1 MKRKMSRGISPMWM
15 RGRNRLYPGPQ
26 SETPLSKV
34 SNIRSSTNQR
44 LAEAKTLLLTSKI
57 LKKYAKVVYMFLQ
70 HGVEIIQRVSRNFE
84 HSDWNSVYYFQDHL
98 EALLSCRYIPSRR
111 VRSRPLLP
119 NRGVFG
125 YFILPL
131 LLAFTPKLL
140 YPPLACIQYHRPSLF
155 IARLRAHGG
164 SCDPRSEGWGNMAL
178 HRLALSIS
186 L

>member
-1 MKRKMSRGISPMWM
+1 MDAGQKHT
-15 RGRNRLYPGPQ
+15 LPGPAVRDP
-26 SETPLSKV
+26 TFKV
-34 SNIRSSTNQR
+34 SNIPLIYESATCGS
-44 LAEAKTLLLTSKI
+44 EDITSKI
-57 LKKYAKVVYMFLQ
+57 LTKYAKVVYMYLQ
-70 HGVEIIQRVSRNFE
+70 HSVKVIQRVSRNFE
-84 HSDWNSVYYFQDHL
+84 HSNWNSVYYFQDHL
-98 EALLSCRYIPSRR
+98 EALLSCRYIYSRR

-119 NRGVFG
+119 SRGVFG

-178 HRLALSIS
+178 HHLALSIS